1 MAAAR
6 PRPPDPAR
14 LAIPEDSILYAAGV
28 SPADRIE
35 AAAERSP
42 LVRSAL
48 EQARSDHA
56 GQVRNGSGGMPY
68 IEHPIRWRRCSTSTA
83 TRDEVL
89 AAALLHDVIEDSDTT
104 LDELREKFG
113 EEVAGLV
120 GAMTDDESIDDYRER
135 KAEHRERVAAAPVE
149 SMAIYGADKLT
160 NSRTLRAAYAEEGDA
175 VRDEFK
181 VPLELKL
188 EIWEADLALLRE
200 KAPEL
205 PFLDELEEELSRL
218 RACLEAPAPH

>member
-1 MAAAR
+1 M
-6 PRPPDPAR
+6 
-14 LAIPEDSILYAAGV
+14 

-42 LVRSAL
+42 LVRNAL

-68 IEHPIRWRRCSTSTA
+68 IEHPVRVA
-83 TRDEVL
+83 ALLDEHGYGEAVL
-89 AAALLHDVIEDSDTT
+89 AAALLHDVVEDSETT

-120 GAMTDDESIDDYRER
+120 GAMTDGEVFEDYRER
-135 KAEHRERVAAAPVE
+135 KAEHRERLAAAPVE
-149 SMAIYGADKLT
+149 ALAIYGADKLT
-160 NSRTLRAAYAEEGDA
+160 NSATLRASYAEEGDA
-175 VRDEFK
+175 VRGEFK

-188 EIWEADLALLRE
+188 EIWEKDLELLRE
-200 KAPEL
+200 KAPAL
-205 PFLDELEEELSRL
+205 SFLDELEEELSRL

>member
-1 MAAAR
+1 
-6 PRPPDPAR
+6 
-14 LAIPEDSILYAAGV
+14 V
-28 SPADRIE
+28 SPVERIE

-68 IEHPIRWRRCSTSTA
+68 VEHPMTVAARLA
-83 TRDEVL
+83 EEGFRDEVL
-89 AAALLHDVIEDSDTT
+89 AAALLHDVVEDSETP

-120 GAMTDDESIDDYRER
+120 GALTDDEAIDSYRER
-135 KAEHRERVAAAPVE
+135 KAEHRERVAAAADE
-149 SMAIYGADKLT
+149 AMAIYGADKLT
-160 NSRTLRAAYAEEGDA
+160 NVVTLRAAYEAEGDK
-175 VRDEFK
+175 VREEFK
-181 VPLELKL
+181 VPVELKT

-205 PFLDELEEELSRL
+205 PFLDDLEAELTRF
-218 RACLEAPAPH
+218 RACLEAPARPEG